1 MNTQDGDR
9 GRVGPV
15 LQATPFAEAVIA
27 AIREENHDVLVRH
40 EAAYLR
46 VLVPGECR
54 LSRSVL
60 RSVIGE
66 DVHFPGDL
74 EAIMPSFSGRIEI
87 TDHAAVWWIPGEA
100 PPGPSEEDRN

>member
-1 MNTQDGDR
+1 MNPQDQDR
-9 GRVGPV
+9 CRVGPV
-15 LQATPFAEAVIA
+15 LLATPFAEAVVA
-27 AIREENHDVLVRH
+27 AIREENDDVLVRQ

-54 LSRSVL
+54 LSRSAL

-66 DVHFPGDL
+66 EVHFPGDL
-74 EAIMPSFSGRIEI
+74 EAVMSSFSGRMEI

-100 PPGPSEEDRN
+100 PPRPSEEDRN